1 MGNVILTVCDS
12 NRMYCERLQEYLRN
26 HLKLSF
32 EIHAFTDTEKLLQ
45 FSQMGEI
52 SLLVISESAIRRLK
66 WENSYK
72 QFKNVI
78 ILDEETKE
86 WSGQEKALFPEG
98 NLRHISKYSPA
109 TKIAEEVLEL
119 CTSHTDGFSGLSG
132 AGITGR
138 SNVIGFFTP
147 LSRSGQTSLL
157 VKMGECLAKK
167 HKTIMLSFE
176 SFSALPSLF
185 EAEAEEDITDLL
197 YFADCERDKFCL
209 YLERIRKNRNGL
221 DYISPARTAMQV
233 KEISFE
239 KVRELIKLLC
249 QEAGYEYVLL
259 DMKEY
264 PDGFFEILGLCDV
277 IYTITRNNSADHYR
291 LSKYNKVLGDN
302 GYEDIVAKTIKFII
316 PDVREGASYN
326 RYVEALLAEGQE
338 VMSLGA

>member
-1 MGNVILTVCDS
+1 MGKVILTVCDR

-32 EIHAFTDTEKLLQ
+32 DIHAFTDTEKLLQ
-45 FSQMGEI
+45 FSEENLI
-52 SLLVISESAIRRLK
+52 SLLVISESSIRKVLDGGEHR
-66 WENSYK
+66 

-86 WSGQEKALFPEG
+86 WTGAEKALFPEG
-98 NLRHISKYSPA
+98 NIKHLSKYSPA
-109 TKIAEEVLEL
+109 TQIADGVLEL
-119 CTSHTDGFSGLSG
+119 CTSKAEGFGGLSG
-132 AGITGR
+132 TATAR
-138 SNVIGFFTP
+138 SCNVIGFFTP
-147 LSRSGQTSLL
+147 LSRSGQTSLI

-176 SFSALPSLF
+176 SFSALSSLF
-185 EAEAEEDITDLL
+185 DTESEEDITDLL

-209 YLERIRKNRNGL
+209 YLERIRKNKNGL

-239 KVRELIKLLC
+239 KIRDLIELLSR
-249 QEAGYEYVLL
+249 EAGYEYVLL
-259 DMKEY
+259 DLKEY
-264 PDGFFEILGLCDV
+264 PDGFFDILGLCDV
-277 IYTITRNNSADHYR
+277 IYTVTRNNSADHYR
-291 LSKYNKVLGDN
+291 LGKYNRVLGDN
-302 GYEDIVAKTIKFII
+302 GYEEIIAKTIKFMI
-316 PDVREGASYN
+316 PDVREGISYN